1 MQTPRQRAAQR
12 FGAAASGVQLPT
24 DAASPSRASSFRM
37 FRLHPVP
44 AILAAVRAMLIPK
57 AWLRATIIGAAVC
70 TAVAV
75 GESRAANAE
84 KLVPDKTVHF
94 ANSDWSAVPE
104 IGPDKKVRQCV
115 LAAKRSRAGP
125 DGPIDTALSIIISRG
140 SGLAFAV
147 TDGKMPPDKI
157 LDDQAEI
164 ALDDRSF
171 PATAFTVGSDT
182 LALHPGD
189 AAVALA
195 ALEKTAK
202 LRLRSDGA
210 GIDSGAIAL
219 NLPGEAFGWLKQ
231 CDKQFDIAIDRPTDP
246 NAGPLPVPRP
256 RSPEI
261 GSAQPTAAG
270 PSGIDDK
277 QKISGWDASELR
289 DFAGKIAVCFIRQ
302 HYAMGSGSRAR
313 VIGTYLMVSRAKG
326 LTIMLKDSTLK
337 LPEGKPVEATLKI
350 ENKPFVD
357 FSAHVLGSDEIGIF
371 PGHGTALA
379 LALGDGVP
387 VTFDAQKIETLEFPV
402 PSGIVPW
409 LRACARRNG
418 MAFEP

>member
-1 MQTPRQRAAQR
+1 MATMSTKTWLQAAVI
-12 FGAAASGVQLPT
+12 GAAAWM
-24 DAASPSRASSFRM
+24 AA
-37 FRLHPVP
+37 
-44 AILAAVRAMLIPK
+44 AIA
-57 AWLRATIIGAAVC
+57 
-70 TAVAV
+70 
-75 GESRAANAE
+75 GEAKAANPE
-84 KLVPDKTVHF
+84 KIVPDKTVHF
-94 ANSDWSAVPE
+94 ANGDWSALPE
-104 IGPDKKVRQCV
+104 IGADKQVGQCV
-115 LAAKRSRAGP
+115 LAAKRSRNGA
-125 DGPIDTALSIIISRG
+125 DGPIDTVLSVIISRG
-140 SGLAFAV
+140 AGLVFTVA
-147 TDGKMPPDKI
+147 DDKMPSAKI

-164 ALDDRSF
+164 VLDDRTF
-171 PATAFTVGSDT
+171 PAVAFTAGSDS
-182 LALHPGD
+182 LAAHPGD
-189 AAVALA
+189 AAGALA
-195 ALEKTAK
+195 ALEKATK
-202 LRLRSDGA
+202 LKLRSDGA
-210 GIDSGAIAL
+210 GVDTGAITL
-219 NLPGEAFGWLKQ
+219 ELPADVLDWLKQ

-246 NAGPLPVPRP
+246 NAGPLPEPRP
-256 RSPEI
+256 RSPDI
-261 GSAQPTAAG
+261 ASAQPTPAG
-270 PSGIDDK
+270 PAGIADI

-302 HYAMGSGSRAR
+302 HYTVRSRAGTR

-371 PGHGTALA
+371 PEHGTALA
-379 LALGDGVP
+379 SALGDGVP

>member
-1 MQTPRQRAAQR
+1 M
-12 FGAAASGVQLPT
+12 
-24 DAASPSRASSFRM
+24 
-37 FRLHPVP
+37 
-44 AILAAVRAMLIPK
+44 
-57 AWLRATIIGAAVC
+57 
-70 TAVAV
+70 
-75 GESRAANAE
+75 AANPE

-104 IGPDKKVRQCV
+104 IGADKKVRQCV
-115 LAAKRSRAGP
+115 LAAKRPRAGAE
-125 DGPIDTALSIIISRG
+125 GPIDTALSIIVSRG

-147 TDGKMPPDKI
+147 TDDKMPPDKI
-157 LDDQAEI
+157 LDDQAAI
-164 ALDDRSF
+164 VLDDHLF
-171 PATAFTVGSDT
+171 PAVAFTVGSDT
-182 LALHPGD
+182 LAMHPGD
-189 AAVALA
+189 AAGALS
-195 ALEKTAK
+195 ALEKTTK

-210 GIDSGAIAL
+210 GIDTGPMAL
-219 NLPGEAFGWLKQ
+219 DLPGEVLGWLKQ

-270 PSGIDDK
+270 PPGMEDK
-277 QKISGWDASELR
+277 QKINGWDASELR

-302 HYAMGSGSRAR
+302 HYTVRSRSGSR
-313 VIGTYLMVSRAKG
+313 VVGTYLIVSRAKG
-326 LTIMLKDSTLK
+326 LTIMLKDSSLK

-371 PGHGTALA
+371 PEHGMALA
-379 LALGDGVP
+379 LALGDGVA
-387 VTFDAQKIETLEFPV
+387 VAFDAQKIETMEFPV

-409 LRACARRNG
+409 LRACARRSG
-418 MAFEP
+418 IGFEP